1 MVCEHGEGQPLECLE
16 DSVRCQHIP
25 GTPINNTHQYTHSD
39 TYIDAH
45 SPVTW
50 PTAWKPQL
58 PLSTVICKSEGNTIV
73 QRIVFQTNQTSWSLW
88 TRLVQAN
95 KCHALNRIANMFFY
109 PSTVKGVLFRPELR
123 HLCRRQVHCDGL
135 RRQEGHSVRGDL
147 LETPVWPVL
156 LAWRGELLAPPP
168 PLTSLTTPPN
178 LKDHQGLDYRQCRP
192 IPLPD
197 WCSEGT
203 MNCDWQL
210 TWPWLAIG
218 ADCNPM
224 GTEDVHFLAVF

>member
-58 PLSTVICKSEGNTIV
+58 PLSTVICKSEGNSIV

-95 KCHALNRIANMFFY
+95 KCHALNRIANMFFLPFNSQRSPL
-109 PSTVKGVLFRPELR
+109 PSWAATSLQTTSTLWRAPETRRPQCTR
-123 HLCRRQVHCDGL
+123 WSTRN
-135 RRQEGHSVRGDL
+135 
-147 LETPVWPVL
+147 
-156 LAWRGELLAPPP
+156 
-168 PLTSLTTPPN
+168 TSLTRPTGLTRGAASPSSSSYVTHHTP
-178 LKDHQGLDYRQCRP
+178 
-192 IPLPD
+192 
-197 WCSEGT
+197 
-203 MNCDWQL
+203 
-210 TWPWLAIG
+210 
-218 ADCNPM
+218 
-224 GTEDVHFLAVF
+224 